1 MLLWLL
7 LTPFLAAIACFLL
20 PSHAR
25 RAAWL
30 VSVVATMACLSLLVA
45 LLWGHK
51 PTSIYWD
58 IAGLKIE
65 LGLDFPGIVL
75 VLVTLV
81 NGLLILVFS
90 LDYLSP
96 SNVEH
101 AVYRG
106 FPRYYGLFMFFV
118 GAMIGVAMAQD
129 LLLFSFF
136 YELVGICSC
145 LLIGYYREREY
156 TFSGYKAL
164 TLTHVGGLSLL
175 LGAALVYQNTRTLLF
190 TGISKLAMAP
200 SLLTLVGILFLVAGL
215 AKSAQLPL
223 HYWLPSAMVAPTT
236 ISAYLHAAS
245 MVNVGVFTMLRFAQY
260 SLLSRTSIWPVGLT
274 LLVLSLATM
283 FYSATMHY
291 AQRDMKRLL
300 AYSTIAQLAYMLLAI
315 SFTLLT
321 ASTAGANAALYHLW
335 NHSFAKALLFLVAGS
350 IAYGFGS
357 KKINLLRGLAGRE
370 GWKLVAASWAI
381 GATAIVGVPPLNCFY
396 SKLSIIM
403 AGLAGNTLT
412 IIGAILAIVESIL
425 TFIVFT
431 ITAVDLIAEPHE
443 NTVEAKAKPSKTMLF
458 TLVCLIVLVIVSPY
472 VYTVVPRWR

>member
-7 LTPFLAAIACFLL
+7 LTPFLAAVAYFLL
-20 PSHAR
+20 PSHTR
-25 RAAWL
+25 RATWF
-30 VSVVATMACLSLLVA
+30 VSVVATVACLFLLVA
-45 LLWGHK
+45 LLWSCK
-51 PTSIYWD
+51 STSIYWD
-58 IAGLKIE
+58 VGGLRIG

-90 LDYLSP
+90 LDYLSS

-106 FPRYYGLFMFFV
+106 FPRYYGLFMLFV

-129 LLLFSFF
+129 LLLFALF
-136 YELVGICSC
+136 YELTGICSC
-145 LLIGYYREREY
+145 LLIGYYRESEY
-156 TFSGYKAL
+156 TFNGYKAL

-175 LGAALVYQNTRTLLF
+175 LGTAAVYQNTHTLLF
-190 TGISKLAMAP
+190 TSISELAIAP
-200 SLLTLVGILFLVAGL
+200 SLLTLVGMLFLVAGL

-260 SLLSRTSIWPVGLT
+260 SLLGKASTWLVGLI

-283 FYSATMHY
+283 FYSATMYY

-300 AYSTIAQLAYMLLAI
+300 AYSTIAQLAYMMLAI

-357 KKINLLRGLAGRE
+357 KKIDLLRGLAGRG

-396 SKLSIIM
+396 SKLSIVM
-403 AGLAGNTLT
+403 AGLAGNSLT
-412 IIGAILAIVESIL
+412 IVGAILAIVESIL
-425 TFIVFT
+425 TFIIFT
-431 ITAVDLIAEPHE
+431 MTAVDLVMEPHE
-443 NTVEAKAKPSKTMLF
+443 RTVEAKARPSKTMLF
-458 TLVCLIVLVIVSPY
+458 TLACLIILVIVSPY
-472 VYTVVPRWR
+472 LYTFIPRWR